1 MPHNDANFGIGTLA
15 HPYPPP
21 LDRSK
26 MATAMASIRLLL
38 VLSALVLALAQ
49 APARAAEVVYPLGSR
64 IGLAPPPGLAPSRNF
79 FGGYED
85 LDNNVTIIMAA
96 LPVEA
101 YGELDKTFTAEAL
114 KRQGATLETR
124 EAMSLS
130 TGKAFLVIAHQEV
143 DKTSMRKWLL
153 VASSPALTA
162 LVTVQVPDAAKA
174 HYPDAAI
181 RAALSTL
188 AVRTTVPVEEQ
199 LGLVPFKIGELAGFR
214 IAGVFPGRAVMLS
227 DAPANPSG
235 PPEAAMEPHI
245 RVAIV
250 PGGPA
255 QSSERDA
262 FARDVF
268 ATIPNLKD
276 VRFENSEPLRI
287 GGQQGHQILANGRD
301 AGSGATLKVVQW
313 LRFGGGAYMQMLG
326 IARSEAWKD
335 AYPRF
340 RSVRD
345 GIEPR

>member
-1 MPHNDANFGIGTLA
+1 
-15 HPYPPP
+15 
-21 LDRSK
+21 

-38 VLSALVLALAQ
+38 VLSALLLALAQ
-49 APARAAEVVYPLGSR
+49 APARAAEVVYPPGSR

-101 YGELDKTFTAEAL
+101 YGELERTVGAEAL
-114 KRQGATLETR
+114 KRQGMTFETR
-124 EAMSLS
+124 EAMPLS
-130 TGKAFLVIAHQEV
+130 TGKAFLVIGHQEM
-143 DKTSMRKWLL
+143 DKTNLRKWFL

-162 LVTVQVPDAAKA
+162 FVTVQVPDAAKA
-174 HYPDAAI
+174 RYPDEVI

-188 AVRTTVPVEEQ
+188 AVRATVPIDEQ
-199 LGLVPFKIGELAGFR
+199 LGLVPFKIRELAGFR
-214 IAGVFPGRAVMLS
+214 VAGVIPGRAVKLS
-227 DAPANPSG
+227 DAPATPSG
-235 PPEAAMEPHI
+235 PPEAALETHI
-245 RVAIV
+245 LVAIA

-255 QSSERDA
+255 QSSERDT

-268 ATIPNLKD
+268 ATVPSVVPNLKD
-276 VRFENSEPLRI
+276 VRVENSEPLRI
-287 GGQQGHQILANGRD
+287 GGQQGYQILANGRD
-301 AGSGATLKVVQW
+301 AAGGAALTMVQW
-313 LRFGGGAYMQMLG
+313 LRFGGGAYLQMIG
-326 IARSEAWKD
+326 IARSDAWKD